1 MSLMDRIKKN
11 SSIEIASVLDE
22 SEVFGERQL
31 IPTEVPIINIALSG
45 TLKGGLTSGVTEIA
59 GPSKHFKTGIALLLM
74 RAFLKKHKD
83 GIILFYDAEFGTPA
97 SYFQTFGIDMKK
109 VFHTPITDVEQ
120 LKQDIMKQLAEMKR
134 GDHLMVVIDSI
145 GQLAS
150 LKEVEDA
157 LEGKTV
163 ADMTRAKAIK
173 SLFRMITPHLR
184 IKDIPLVVVNHTYME
199 IGMFPKPVTGG
210 GTGMYYAADT
220 IWIVG
225 RQQEKV
231 EGNVAGYNFILNV
244 EKSRF
249 VKEKSKLA
257 ISVKLDEGIE
267 QYSGLLEIAIDGGF
281 IEKPSPG
288 WYVKIDKTTPKG
300 VNKVVHSKVREA
312 DTKTEEF
319 WRDILAN
326 EEFDEY
332 VRKRFEL
339 AFGEILET
347 PDAVEA
353 AAKRK

>member
-1 MSLMDRIKKN
+1 MSLMDRIKKT
-11 SSIEIASVLDE
+11 SSIDIASVLDE
-22 SEVFGERQL
+22 SEVFGDRQM
-31 IPTEVPIINIALSG
+31 IPTEVPIINVALSG
-45 TLKGGLTSGVTEIA
+45 SLNGGLTSGVTEIA
-59 GPSKHFKTGIALLLM
+59 GPSKHFKTAIALLM
-74 RAFLKKHKD
+74 VRSFLKKHKD
-83 GIILFYDAEFGTPA
+83 GAVLFYDTEFGTPG

-109 VFHTPITDVEQ
+109 VFHTPVTDVEQ

-134 GDHLMVVIDSI
+134 GDHLMIVIDSI

-199 IGMFPKPVTGG
+199 IGMFPKAVTGG

-231 EGNVAGYNFILNV
+231 GTEVTGFNFVLNV

-249 VKEKSKLA
+249 VREKSKLA
-257 ISVKLDEGIE
+257 ISVSFEKGIE
-267 QYSGLLEIAIDGGF
+267 TYSGLLEIALAGGF
-281 IEKPSPG
+281 VEKPMPG
-288 WYVKIDKTTPKG
+288 WYLKPGSKT
-300 VNKVVHSKVREA
+300 KVREA
-312 DTKTEEF
+312 DTKTAEF
-319 WRDILAN
+319 WSDILTKV
-326 EEFDEY
+326 EFDEY
-332 VRKRFEL
+332 IRKSFEISY
-339 AFGEILET
+339 GDILGNDST
-347 PDAVEA
+347 PKEDASG
-353 AAKRK
+353 KS

>member
-1 MSLMDRIKKN
+1 MSLMERIKKS
-11 SSIEIASVLDE
+11 SSIDIASVLDE
-22 SEVFGERQL
+22 SEVFGERQVV
-31 IPTEVPIINIALSG
+31 PTEVPIINVALSG

-74 RAFLKKHKD
+74 RSFLNQYPKD
-83 GIILFYDAEFGTPA
+83 GVILFYDTEFGTPA
-97 SYFQTFGIDMKK
+97 SYFETFGIDMKK
-109 VFHTPITDVEQ
+109 VFHTPVTDVEQ

-134 GDHLMVVIDSI
+134 GDHLMIVIDSI

-199 IGMFPKPVTGG
+199 IGMFPKAITSG

-231 EGNVAGYNFILNV
+231 DKDVVGFNFIINV

-249 VKEKSKLA
+249 VREKSKFS
-257 ISVKLDEGIE
+257 ISVPFGTGIE
-267 QYSGLLEIAIDGGF
+267 VYSGLLEIALEGGF
-281 IEKPSPG
+281 VTKPMPG
-288 WYVKIDKTTPKG
+288 WYLKPGEKT
-300 VNKVVHSKVREA
+300 KVREA
-312 DTKTEEF
+312 DTKTAEF
-319 WRDILAN
+319 WNDILSN
-326 EEFDEY
+326 EAFNEY
-332 VRKRFEL
+332 IRKTC
-339 AFGEILET
+339 EISYGDILDT
-347 PDAVEA
+347 PKE
-353 AAKRK
+353 

>member
-1 MSLMDRIKKN
+1 MSLMDRIKKT

-22 SEVFGERQL
+22 SEVFGERQM

-45 TLKGGLTSGVTEIA
+45 NLKGGLTSGVTEIA
-59 GPSKHFKTGIALLLM
+59 GPSKHFKTGIALLMM
-74 RAFLKKHKD
+74 RSFLRKHKD
-83 GIILFYDAEFGTPA
+83 GIILFYDAEFGTPG
-97 SYFQTFGIDMKK
+97 SYFATFGIDMKK

-134 GDHLMVVIDSI
+134 GDHLMIVIDSI

-157 LEGKTV
+157 LEGKSV

-199 IGMFPKPVTGG
+199 IGMFPKAIPGG

-231 EGNVAGYNFILNV
+231 EGNIAGYNFIINV

-249 VKEKSKLA
+249 VKEKSRLP
-257 ISVKLDEGIE
+257 ISVKLEEGIE

-281 IEKPSPG
+281 VEKPSPG
-288 WYVKIDKTTPKG
+288 WYLKKSAK
-300 VNKVVHSKVREA
+300 NKVREV

-326 EEFDEY
+326 EEFNEY
-332 VRKRFEL
+332 IRKRFEL
-339 AFGEILET
+339 AFGDILET
-347 PDAVEA
+347 PDAA
-353 AAKRK
+353 QTPAKAK

>member
-1 MSLMDRIKKN
+1 MSLMDRIKKT
-11 SSIEIASVLDE
+11 SSIDIASVLDE
-22 SEVFGERQL
+22 SEVFGDRQM
-31 IPTEVPIINIALSG
+31 IPTEVPIINVALSG
-45 TLKGGLTSGVTEIA
+45 SLNGGLTSGVTEIA
-59 GPSKHFKTGIALLLM
+59 GPSKHFKTAIALLM
-74 RAFLKKHKD
+74 VRSFLKKHKD
-83 GIILFYDAEFGTPA
+83 GAVLFYDTEFGTPG

-109 VFHTPITDVEQ
+109 VFHTPVTDVEQ

-134 GDHLMVVIDSI
+134 GDHLMIVIDSI

-199 IGMFPKPVTGG
+199 IGMFPKAVTGG

-231 EGNVAGYNFILNV
+231 GTEVTGFNFVLNV

-249 VKEKSKLA
+249 VREKSKLA
-257 ISVKLDEGIE
+257 ISVSFEKGIE
-267 QYSGLLEIAIDGGF
+267 TYSGLLEIALAGGF
-281 IEKPSPG
+281 VEKPMPG
-288 WYVKIDKTTPKG
+288 WYLKPG
-300 VNKVVHSKVREA
+300 SKVKVREA

-319 WRDILAN
+319 WSDILAN
-326 EEFDEY
+326 EEFDAY
-332 VRKRFEL
+332 IRKSFEISYGDIL
-339 AFGEILET
+339 ANDSTKEVPTG
-347 PDAVEA
+347 
-353 AAKRK
+353 KS

>member
-11 SSIEIASVLDE
+11 SSIDIASVLDE

-31 IPTEVPIINIALSG
+31 IPTEVPVINIALSG

-74 RAFLKKHKD
+74 RAFLRKHKD
-83 GIILFYDAEFGTPA
+83 GIILFYDAEFGTPG

-134 GDHLMVVIDSI
+134 GDHLMIVIDSI

-150 LKEVEDA
+150 LKEVEDT

-163 ADMTRAKAIK
+163 ADMTRAKSIK

-199 IGMFPKPVTGG
+199 IGMFPKAIPGG
-210 GTGMYYAADT
+210 GTGMTYAADT

-231 EGNVAGYNFILNV
+231 EGEVAGFNFVINV

-249 VKEKSKLA
+249 VKEKSKLP
-257 ISVKLDEGIE
+257 ISVTFEKGI
-267 QYSGLLEIAIDGGF
+267 QPYSGLLEIALAGGF
-281 IEKPSPG
+281 VEKPLPG
-288 WYVKIDKTTPKG
+288 WYLKPGSKT
-300 VNKVVHSKVREA
+300 KVREA
-312 DTKTEEF
+312 ETKTEEF
-319 WRDILAN
+319 WKDILAN
-326 EEFDEY
+326 EDFDAY
-332 VRKRFEL
+332 IRKNYEV
-339 AFGEILET
+339 AFGEIMGNDDVPKET
-347 PDAVEA
+347 PTG
-353 AAKRK
+353 KH

>member
-11 SSIEIASVLDE
+11 TSIAIANVLDE

-31 IPTEVPIINIALSG
+31 CPTEVPIINIALSG

-74 RAFLKKHKD
+74 RSFLSSHKD
-83 GIILFYDAEFGTPA
+83 GIILFYDAEFGTPG
-97 SYFQTFGIDMKK
+97 SYFETFGIDMKK

-120 LKQDIMKQLAEMKR
+120 LKHDIMKQLAELKR
-134 GDHLMVVIDSI
+134 GDHIMIVIDSI

-157 LEGKTV
+157 LEGKQV

-184 IKDIPLVVVNHTYME
+184 IKDIPLVVVNHTYKTQEMYSKE
-199 IGMFPKPVTGG
+199 VTGG

-231 EGNVAGYNFILNV
+231 EGDLAGFNFILNV
-244 EKSRF
+244 EKSRS
-249 VKEKSKLA
+249 VKEKSKLPV
-257 ISVKLDEGIE
+257 SVKFGEGIE
-267 QYSGLLEIAIDGGF
+267 MYSGLLENAIEAGF
-281 IEKPSPG
+281 VEKPSPG
-288 WYVKIDKTTPKG
+288 WYIKKGTT
-300 VNKVVHSKVREA
+300 NKVREA
-312 DTKTEEF
+312 DTKNQAF
-319 WRDILAN
+319 WKGILDN
-326 EEFDEY
+326 EEFDEFI
-332 VRKRFEL
+332 RKKYQV
-339 AFGEILET
+339 AFGEILEK
-347 PDAVEA
+347 DEA
-353 AAKRK
+353 ATPVKGK

>member
-1 MSLMDRIKKN
+1 MSLMDRIKKT

-59 GPSKHFKTGIALLLM
+59 GPSKHFKTGIALLMM
-74 RAFLKKHKD
+74 RSFLRKHKD
-83 GIILFYDAEFGTPA
+83 GIILFYDAEFGTPG
-97 SYFQTFGIDMKK
+97 SYFTTFGIDMKK

-134 GDHLMVVIDSI
+134 GDHLMIVIDSI

-199 IGMFPKPVTGG
+199 IGMFPKAVTGG

-220 IWIVG
+220 IWIIG

-231 EGNVAGYNFILNV
+231 EGTVAGYNFIINV

-249 VKEKSKLA
+249 VKEKSKLP
-257 ISVKLDEGIE
+257 ISVRLDEGIE
-267 QYSGLLEIAIDGGF
+267 QYSGLLEIALDGGF
-281 IEKPSPG
+281 VEKPMPG
-288 WYVKIDKTTPKG
+288 WYLKKG
-300 VNKVVHSKVREA
+300 AKVKVREI

-319 WRDILAN
+319 WKDILAT
-326 EEFDEY
+326 EEFNEY
-332 VRKRFEL
+332 IRKRFEL
-339 AFGEILET
+339 AFGDILET
-347 PDAVEA
+347 PTDTQTP
-353 AAKRK
+353 AKGK